1 MSRDRSLS
9 QKRALGVFIFLVLF
23 LLTMAVWWIVYLARL
38 TDEKVEIAAELGA
51 SPEYVEELHQQE
63 ISRQIMLG
71 SEGVMFLLLTLV
83 GIWLIYRAVS
93 QAERLRRHQENF
105 LMAVTHELKTPLAS
119 MAVYLD
125 TLESPRIPDEKKRTV
140 LPRIRDDV
148 KRLDRLVE
156 NILQAGRF
164 DSVGYRPDRSR
175 IELDKILH
183 ALLDRLVQD
192 QPKMKLE
199 IERDIET
206 GLAAEIDVP
215 VIKRAVSA
223 VLDNAV
229 KYAGKPEARLSV
241 RLSRQGN
248 TAEIVIADQGVGI
261 EAKELKLIFDRFY
274 RIGDELT
281 RGSSG
286 TGLGLYL
293 CREMVRAHGG
303 RVQARSEGPGKG
315 AEFTISL
322 PLDGER

>member
-1 MSRDRSLS
+1 
-9 QKRALGVFIFLVLF
+9 
-23 LLTMAVWWIVYLARL
+23 MAVWWVVYLARL
-38 TDEKVEIAAELGA
+38 TDEKVDIAAELGA

-71 SEGVMFLLLTLV
+71 SEGVAFLLLTMV
-83 GIWLIYRAVS
+83 GIWLIYRSVS

-125 TLESPRIPDEKKRTV
+125 TLESPRIPDEKKQTV
-140 LPRIRDDV
+140 MPRIREDIR
-148 KRLDRLVE
+148 RLDRLVE

-164 DSVGYRPDRSR
+164 DSVGYRPERRR
-175 IELDKILH
+175 IELDKMLH
-183 ALLDRLVQD
+183 ALLDQLVQD

-199 IERDIET
+199 IERDIES
-206 GLAAEIDVP
+206 GLAAEIDGP
-215 VIKRAVSA
+215 VVKRAVSA

-229 KYAGKPEARLSV
+229 RYAGKPDV
-241 RLSRQGN
+241 RISAHLHRQGK

-274 RIGDELT
+274 RVGDELT

-293 CREMVRAHGG
+293 CREMIRAHGG
-303 RVQARSEGPGKG
+303 SVRVRSDGPGKG